1 MNLYI
6 KRALLQVTLISA
18 FFVFVSCEYE
28 QNQKGSK
35 VIAEERN
42 DRKFDK
48 NEEKQRQ
55 AQFLENAAEINLKEI
70 QLGQLAQQNGQ
81 TLHVKELGKMM
92 EDAHAKSQKDLMEL
106 AKSKTITIPS
116 TPTEDS
122 NDTYIRLNDKSGNDF
137 DKVYIDKMVS
147 SHKDAID
154 LFEKASQVI
163 NDSEIKSWA
172 KVTLAELRKHLD
184 QSIESQEKHKN
195 NN

>member
-1 MNLYI
+1 MNQYI
-6 KRALLQVTLISA
+6 KGAMLQLTLISA
-18 FFVFVSCEYE
+18 FLVFVSCENE
-28 QNQKGSK
+28 ENQKGSK

-42 DRKFDK
+42 DRKFDTSEENQK
-48 NEEKQRQ
+48 N
-55 AQFLENAAEINLKEI
+55 AQFLVNAAEINLKEI

-92 EDAHAKSQKDLMEL
+92 EEAHAKSQKDLMAL

-122 NDTYIRLNDKSGNDF
+122 KETYLKLNDKSGNDF

-154 LFEKASQVI
+154 LFEKKSQDI
-163 NDSEIKSWA
+163 NDSEIKTWA
-172 KVTLAELRKHLD
+172 KVTLKELRKHLD
-184 QSIESQEKHKN
+184 QSIEYQEKYKN